1 MSGALARLVPALV
14 VVLLLSAAGCGSP
27 EERYC
32 GAVEQHRKELA
43 DMTSSEAGGAT
54 LLRHLP
60 MLRDLAD
67 DAPPDLKDEWQ
78 TFLTAVEGLDKA
90 LRAADVRPE
99 QFDAGKAPQGVS
111 KTDLQRIRAA
121 ATELASPDVVQAASG
136 IEQEARDVCKVN
148 IGL

>member
-1 MSGALARLVPALV
+1 MRRLVPALLL
-14 VVLLLSAAGCGSP
+14 VLLTGVAGCGDP
-27 EERYC
+27 QERYC
-32 GAVEQHRKELA
+32 ASVEEHRKELA
-43 DMTSSEAGGAT
+43 DMTSSEAGGAA

-60 MLRDLAD
+60 MLQDLAA
-67 DAPPDLKDEWQ
+67 DAPPDLQDEWQ

-99 QFDAGKAPQGVS
+99 QFGAGKPPSGLS
-111 KTDLQRIRAA
+111 KPELQRIQAA
-121 ATELASPDVVQAASG
+121 ATRLASPDVVQAASG